1 MYTPSRSEFKKLAK
15 QHNIVPVYREI
26 IADMDT
32 PVSAFIK
39 LGDEVNSFLLE
50 SVTGGEQLGRYSF
63 LGYDPFLVITARGTT
78 VTIEG
83 EENAQLEDVK
93 DPLKIVEDKMKAYNP
108 AVLEGLPPFFGGA
121 VGYVGYDAVRYFER
135 IPKTAVD
142 DLKVPEMAFLF
153 TDTVI
158 AFDHI
163 KHKIKVI
170 ANMRVNGGDVN
181 ELYSSAIKK
190 IDTVIKKLRSPLE
203 HMQLV
208 EMARFKPREFSS
220 NVSEERFTQ
229 MVEKAKSYIH
239 EGDIFQV
246 VLSQR
251 FATPLTIEPF
261 DIYRVLRTINPS
273 PYMIYLK
280 LEDCTIAG
288 ASPEPLIQVQDGT
301 VITRP
306 IAGTRPRGATAEE
319 EQSLELELLQDEKE
333 RAEHVMLV
341 DLGRNDLGRV
351 SQAGTVKVDDLMY
364 VERYSHV
371 MHIVSTVSG
380 KLLEDK
386 TAFDALRAAFPAGT
400 VSGAPKIRAMEIIDE
415 LEPTIRGPY
424 AGVYGY
430 FGFNGN
436 LDCGITIR
444 TIVIKDGDAYVQA
457 GAGIVADSV
466 PEKEFIETKNKARAL
481 FAAVDQAGY
490 ADIETGSQT

>member
-1 MYTPSRSEFKKLAK
+1 
-15 QHNIVPVYREI
+15 
-26 IADMDT
+26 
-32 PVSAFIK
+32 
-39 LGDEVNSFLLE
+39 
-50 SVTGGEQLGRYSF
+50 
-63 LGYDPFLVITARGTT
+63 
-78 VTIEG
+78 
-83 EENAQLEDVK
+83 
-93 DPLKIVEDKMKAYNP
+93 
-108 AVLEGLPPFFGGA
+108 
-121 VGYVGYDAVRYFER
+121 
-135 IPKTAVD
+135 
-142 DLKVPEMAFLF
+142 
-153 TDTVI
+153 VI

-163 KHKIKVI
+163 KHKIMVI

-181 ELYSSAIKK
+181 ELYSKAIKK
-190 IDTVIKKLRSPLE
+190 IDSVIKRLRTPLG

-208 EMARFKPREFSS
+208 EMARHKPREFSS
-220 NVSEERFTQ
+220 NVSEEHFVE
-229 MVEKAKSYIH
+229 MVEKAKKYIH
-239 EGDIFQV
+239 DGDIFQV

-251 FATPLTIEPF
+251 FSTPLTIDPF

-273 PYMIYLK
+273 PYMVYLK
-280 LEDCTIAG
+280 LRDCTIAG

-319 EQSLELELLQDEKE
+319 EQALELELLRDEKE

-424 AGVYGY
+424 AGIYGY

-444 TIVIKDGDAYVQA
+444 TIVIKDDHAYVQA

-490 ADIETGSQT
+490 ADTGM

>member
-1 MYTPSRSEFKKLAK
+1 MYTPSRSEFKKLAEK
-15 QHNIVPVYREI
+15 HNIIPVYREI

-39 LGDEVNSFLLE
+39 LGNEENSFLLE
-50 SVTGGEQLGRYSF
+50 SVVGGEQLGRYSF
-63 LGYDPFLVITARGTT
+63 LGSDPYLTVTARGNS

-83 EENAQLEDVK
+83 EDNAYLEGVD
-93 DPLKIVEDKMKAYNP
+93 DPLKVIEDRMRVYNP
-108 AVLEGLPPFFGGA
+108 ATIDGLPPFFGGA

-135 IPKTAVD
+135 IPKNAEN
-142 DLKVPEMAFLF
+142 DLDIPEMAFLF

-158 AFDHI
+158 VFDHI
-163 KHKIKVI
+163 KHKIKVV
-170 ANMRVNGGDVN
+170 ANMRVNGGDIN
-181 ELYSSAIKK
+181 DLYSRAVEK
-190 IDTVIKKLRSPLE
+190 IDSMIRRLRGSQD
-203 HMQLV
+203 HVQLV
-208 EMARFKPREFSS
+208 EIARFKTREFSS
-220 NVSEERFTQ
+220 NVTEGRFTE
-229 MVEKAKSYIH
+229 MVEKAKQYIH
-239 EGDIFQV
+239 NGDIFQV

-251 FATPLTIEPF
+251 FSTPVTIEPF

-280 LEDCTIAG
+280 LKDCIIAG
-288 ASPEPLIQVQDGT
+288 ASPEPLIQVQGGT
-301 VITRP
+301 VVTRP
-306 IAGTRPRGATAEE
+306 IAGTRPRGKSAEE
-319 EQSLELELLQDEKE
+319 ERMLEDDLLADEKE

-351 SQAGTVKVDDLMY
+351 CEAGTVKVDDLMY

-380 KLLEDK
+380 GLAEGKS
-386 TAFDALRAAFPAGT
+386 AFDALRAAFPAGT

-424 AGVYGY
+424 AGIYGY

-444 TIVIKDGDAYVQA
+444 TIVMKDGQAYVQA

-466 PEKEFIETKNKARAL
+466 PEKEYIETKNKARAL
-481 FAAVDQAGY
+481 FAAIDQAGY
-490 ADIETGSQT
+490 AGINK